1 MANRLSTLALI
12 VCLSGI
18 FSLTAAAQ
26 VTVSIQDKPLVE
38 ALSQLE
44 KASGYNFFYSSTLP
58 GKDAR
63 VSVEATDWSIGKVLD
78 TMLAGLDIAYEIRD
92 DRQII
97 LTVKEDKT
105 LETTPPGV
113 FLKTAALKSAVRSR
127 TRTESR

>member
-18 FSLTAAAQ
+18 LSVTAAAQ
-26 VTVSIQDKPLVE
+26 VTVSIQDKPLAE

-44 KASGYNFFYSSTLP
+44 KASGYNFFYSSMLP
-58 GKDAR
+58 GQDAR

-105 LETTPPGV
+105 LETTPPPAY
-113 FLKTAALKSAVRSR
+113 F
-127 TRTESR
+127 

>member
-18 FSLTAAAQ
+18 LSVTAAAQ
-26 VTVSIQDKPLVE
+26 VTVSIQDKPLAE

-58 GKDAR
+58 GQDAR

-105 LETTPPGV
+105 LETTPPP
-113 FLKTAALKSAVRSR
+113 LKSAVRSR

>member
-18 FSLTAAAQ
+18 LSVTAAAQ
-26 VTVSIQDKPLVE
+26 VTVSIQDEPLAE

-113 FLKTAALKSAVRSR
+113 FLKTAALRSAVQSR